1 VAKLRDQIRDLFVT
15 FADSINGRQV
25 PLASFYKII
34 DYFVRILFHKEINL
48 RRSANS
54 KMLIKKYKKDNY
66 YDFEGI
72 KLPILESGYEKDLF
86 ELIFWETLF
95 PFLFFD
101 NHFYPDLHLNYMRPF
116 YGIEMPDFNVV
127 VEEGDI
133 VLDVGSWIGDF
144 AAYAVKCGAT
154 VYAFEPT
161 FETYKLL
168 LETATL
174 NPGINPINL
183 GLGDKNEELP
193 LFIVDE
199 LNTGSNTVQQMR
211 VETLRNKEKRKEY
224 KSFETIKITT
234 IDDFVRENNITRVD
248 FIKADIEGF
257 ERNML
262 NGARFVLSHFGPPL
276 AICTY
281 HLADDPEVLERII
294 LEANPNYRVVHMR
307 TVLFASVTK

>member
-1 VAKLRDQIRDLFVT
+1 VTKLRNQIRILFAT

-25 PLASFYKII
+25 PLAPLYIII
-34 DYFVRILFHKEINL
+34 DHFVWILFHKRINL
-48 RRSANS
+48 RNSANN
-54 KMLIKKYKKDNY
+54 KMLIKRYKRDNY

-95 PFLFFD
+95 PYLFFD
-101 NHFYPDLHLNYMRPF
+101 NHFHPSLHYNYKKHF
-116 YGIEMPDFNVV
+116 YGIEMPDFKLII
-127 VEEGDI
+127 ERGDI
-133 VLDVGSWIGDF
+133 VLDAGSWVGDF

-161 FETYKLL
+161 LEIYKLL
-168 LETATL
+168 LKTAAL
-174 NPGINPINL
+174 NTGINPINF
-183 GLGDKNEELP
+183 GLGDKKESLLLLAEN
-193 LFIVDE
+193 
-199 LNTGSNTVQQMR
+199 NTVGSTVQQMR
-211 VETLRNKEKRKEY
+211 LNESDEGRYKPSETVE
-224 KSFETIKITT
+224 ITT

-262 NGARFVLSHFGPPL
+262 NGARFVLSHFGPKL

-281 HLADDPEVLERII
+281 HLPDDPEVLERII

-307 TVLFASVTK
+307 YILFASVAK